1 SRLRRRRRFRPRRGS
16 PRPPRSRAAD
26 RRPPRS
32 ARRGPRRFRAP
43 APARREPARRARAP
57 EARRCGCVAW
67 LTSRGSPR
75 RPTWPRRVACIPARA
90 RCEASRLPSCP
101 RRRDASPC
109 LTRGGGDRP
118 RSMRIVVV
126 MDPPSTVKVD
136 EDTSFALMIEAE
148 QRGHRVDHCLIHDLY
163 LDAGRVWARVRRAH
177 CELDPARPIT
187 LGEAEDVD
195 LATVD
200 AVLMRKDP
208 PFD

>member
-1 SRLRRRRRFRPRRGS
+1 
-16 PRPPRSRAAD
+16 
-26 RRPPRS
+26 
-32 ARRGPRRFRAP
+32 
-43 APARREPARRARAP
+43 P

-109 LTRGGGDRP
+109 LTRGGGARP

-208 PFD
+208 PFDEDYLWATLLLEHARGKTLLVNDPRGLRDANEKIYATYFPELMTETM